1 MGPKDEPPTS
11 LATSSSCSTH
21 LESETIG
28 ISPIHPETTPSFFM
42 DTSASFSMEDID
54 SLMGFEFQAESINV
68 PPQPLECLQTSPIPP
83 FLSKT
88 FELVDDPVLDPIISW
103 GSNGESF
110 VVWDPVEFSRIVL
123 PRNFKHNNF
132 SSFVRQLNTY
142 GFRKTDTDRWEFANE
157 AFQRGKRH
165 LLQKIQRRKSH
176 QTQQIGIYVG
186 SSTEAGRSALE
197 GEIEMLRKEK
207 STMMQ
212 EVVELQQQHRG
223 TINHMEA
230 VNQRLQSAEH
240 RQKDMVSFLAKLLQ
254 NPAFIDR
261 LKQKKEQRK
270 IDSPRVRRKFVK
282 QHQHE
287 MSKSDSSMEGQIMK
301 YQPDWRHLIPVEQ
314 SQDYVSS
321 GMVTTG
327 FGAETIPFQI
337 DNVASVEL
345 AMSDEFAVLQGFAKT
360 PEQVGEGSSR
370 FETAILKGENVINS
384 PEEVNPE
391 YPVSLPE
398 EIMEEKSFSQLS
410 PEIESIIKQEE
421 TWSMDFDASTVMP
434 SSSSELWGI
443 PINYEVPEL
452 GVTSGLPDI
461 WDLGSVQVTGGS
473 GVDKWIVDEESPF
486 VELENQDDQPKDDIS
501 KNRDP

>member
-1 MGPKDEPPTS
+1 M
-11 LATSSSCSTH
+11 
-21 LESETIG
+21 
-28 ISPIHPETTPSFFM
+28 
-42 DTSASFSMEDID
+42 
-54 SLMGFEFQAESINV
+54 
-68 PPQPLECLQTSPIPP
+68 
-83 FLSKT
+83 
-88 FELVDDPVLDPIISW
+88 
-103 GSNGESF
+103 
-110 VVWDPVEFSRIVL
+110 
-123 PRNFKHNNF
+123 
-132 SSFVRQLNTY
+132 
-142 GFRKTDTDRWEFANE
+142 
-157 AFQRGKRH
+157 
-165 LLQKIQRRKSH
+165 QKIQRRKSH

-197 GEIEMLRKEK
+197 GEIEILRKEK

-212 EVVELQQQHRG
+212 EVVELQQQHWG

-360 PEQVGEGSSR
+360 PEQVGEESSR
-370 FETAILKGENVINS
+370 FETEILKGENVINS

-410 PEIESIIKQEE
+410 PGIESIIKQEE

-473 GVDKWIVDEESPF
+473 DVDKWIVDEESPF